1 MCPVQTTGSLAMKV
15 FKQLSPRRI
24 ARYIKS
30 FHHGSFMVEA
40 LGRFEFQGGV
50 IDVKTLDCRQALS
63 LARHAWLL
71 PASLVLLLVAWPIA
85 GPRCSWSRAGC
96 CSARASATA
105 LCEGSQRS

>member
-1 MCPVQTTGSLAMKV
+1 MKV

-30 FHHGSFMVEA
+30 FHHGSFMIEA

-63 LARHAWLL
+63 LARQINLAVRDLRTTT
-71 PASLVLLLVAWPIA
+71 LLL
-85 GPRCSWSRAGC
+85 G
-96 CSARASATA
+96 
-105 LCEGSQRS
+105 

>member
-1 MCPVQTTGSLAMKV
+1 MKV

-63 LARHAWLL
+63 LARQINLAVRDLRTSSLL
-71 PASLVLLLVAWPIA
+71 P
-85 GPRCSWSRAGC
+85 G
-96 CSARASATA
+96 
-105 LCEGSQRS
+105 